1 MTKIRIGITDHS
13 PPPFEVE
20 REALGAD
27 AEMVFLDSRQ
37 EQDYDPEI
45 LKSLDALLVWRAKIT
60 RKTVD
65 QLERCRIVVRYGV
78 GYDAVDL
85 TSLKNRGIP
94 FCNVPDYGTEEVA
107 DTACSMLLGLQRNLA
122 LYDVSSRHY
131 QVDWQNQYR
140 ETQRLSQSVLGV
152 IGVGRIGTAL
162 VNRMKAF
169 GPRIL
174 GYDPYQPSGHEKAVG
189 YQRFQFLEEML
200 PLCDMISFH
209 CPLSDET
216 RGMINSDFFG
226 QLKNGS
232 ILVNTAR
239 GGLLESFDVLEQAL
253 RENRIYAAGLDVLPQ
268 EPPGN
273 HPLIEAWRNR
283 EDWLEGRLWITPHLA
298 FFSNQAWYEMRYKAA
313 ETVKLFFEHGILR
326 NQITE

>member
-1 MTKIRIGITDHS
+1 M
-13 PPPFEVE
+13 
-20 REALGAD
+20 
-27 AEMVFLDSRQ
+27 
-37 EQDYDPEI
+37 
-45 LKSLDALLVWRAKIT
+45 
-60 RKTVD
+60 
-65 QLERCRIVVRYGV
+65 
-78 GYDAVDL
+78 
-85 TSLKNRGIP
+85 
-94 FCNVPDYGTEEVA
+94 
-107 DTACSMLLGLQRNLA
+107 CSS
-122 LYDVSSRHY
+122 D
-131 QVDWQNQYR
+131 
-140 ETQRLSQSVLGV
+140 
-152 IGVGRIGTAL
+152 
-162 VNRMKAF
+162 
-169 GPRIL
+169 
-174 GYDPYQPSGHEKAVG
+174 
-189 YQRFQFLEEML
+189 
-200 PLCDMISFH
+200 
-209 CPLSDET
+209 LSDET

-253 RENRIYAAGLDVLPQ
+253 KENRIHAAGLDVLPQ